1 MAAFVTGESLRV
13 EGLSEMVKGLRAID
27 KKLPKIVARANKQL
41 TEKIMLPE
49 ARRRWAAQDIRPSVA
64 SQVIK
69 PSGTA
74 TAAGLR
80 LRAATSGKF
89 PFAAGVEF
97 GALAFKQF
105 RRWRGNKWT
114 VAPGSS
120 TGYVVQDAIRDNLN
134 KFGKQWLNA
143 VHREMDRTLDA
154 AG

>member
-1 MAAFVTGESLRV
+1 
-13 EGLSEMVKGLRAID
+13 MVKGLRNID

-49 ARRRWAAQDIRPSVA
+49 ARRRWAAQDIRPTQA
-64 SQVIK
+64 AKVIK
-69 PSGTA
+69 ASGTA
-74 TAAGLR
+74 TAAGIR
-80 LRAATSGKF
+80 LMSAAKGKF

-134 KFGKQWLNA
+134 KFGEKWLNA